1 MKDIITTFQATRN
14 NNIQFKLSFVNRVAA
29 SIALMV
35 CSNAHGQ
42 FVNET
47 ITSGTETESGY
58 SYDNTVAGTAAIKAS
73 GTGVINLTDTQ
84 ATGIAGHTNALMAT
98 AGGQIFMHGGSAT
111 LGDNAIVSGNGQ
123 SPAVYAYNGGSIT
136 LDQGTQVNIG
146 QTSGSNALGNGVT
159 AYSTN
164 GSATTVNLDDV
175 TITRN
180 QDGYVSGN
188 TGRYMTATGTGASMV
203 ANNVTTGAATTGGI
217 VAVENQ
223 ARMTITNSTLDQAN
237 VYNLASGTSGPA
249 TMLSISDTTIS
260 GRGTAPVN
268 VLGTSWGAANT
279 VRGSTTLTN
288 VSIAMDGDAASYGG
302 VYASGIYGAGVM
314 ADTTS
319 DIVVHGGS
327 ITTSGVDSMG
337 IEATDNSAGV
347 ARGGAGALTID
358 AVGAK
363 GPTSIQTSGPGAY
376 GAYANL
382 GGTIAIADASISTSG
397 AQADGLRATLGDA
410 LNPSLST
417 ANVAPSSITM
427 TGGSITTTGAGAN
440 GVSLDGGTSVSL
452 NGVAVNAAGSGV
464 SVTDANQ
471 NGKTN
476 TVAMAGGALASQEDA
491 FAVNGANAAIDIS
504 GTAPITPASGNLL
517 NLSHGATATFT
528 ATGETLNGNI
538 IADAASSGDVYLN
551 NGTVLT
557 GMVDPVSM
565 TIDANSRWNV
575 TASSVAAN
583 MSNAGTIAFAAP
595 ADPGNAAGYST
606 LTARNYVGNN
616 GTIIL
621 NTKLG
626 ADNSPS
632 NKLIIDGGS
641 ATGATTLLVKNTN
654 GAGAATTGDG
664 IVLVDAINGATT
676 SPGAFKLGS
685 AVSAG
690 AYDYNLN
697 YQNLAKSDQSWYLR
711 SIATP
716 SGPALSPTAQ
726 TALPYADV
734 LSNFAQTTLGTLQ
747 QRTGNRVWNNGS
759 VDGRGAWGRIVGQ
772 YSSYSPKSGSSY
784 TQGIGFLQAGY
795 EGVAA
800 HRSGGELTVGA
811 YATAGTSSAHIDV
824 TRDPVTSAARPGGK
838 ITSTGTGLGLNATW
852 LGKNGLYAD
861 AVSQFTWYDSNL
873 SNKNG
878 TGNQGWS
885 TAASLEFGKRFD
897 LGSGWSLVPQTQ
909 LAWTHVDFD
918 GYTDNSGNKISL
930 GKGDSLQG
938 RIGARVEK
946 QSDSVSRDLQLYGI
960 ANLSYEFMNGTS
972 IDVAGSTLDQR
983 DQRLWGEVG
992 AGTTYALNKNWKM
1005 YAEADYAMALSGKSG
1020 SNYAVKGTAG
1030 LRYRW

>member
-1 MKDIITTFQATRN
+1 MKNTNPVLMLGCVRDAPLQSIGYLALGFA
-14 NNIQFKLSFVNRVAA
+14 LVA
-29 SIALMV
+29 
-35 CSNAHGQ
+35 CSSAYGQ

-47 ITSGTETESGY
+47 VTSGTVTESGY
-58 SYDNTVAGTAAIKAS
+58 SYDDTVAGTAAIKAS

-84 ATGIAGHTNALMAT
+84 ATGVAGHTNALMAT

-111 LGDNAIVSGNGQ
+111 LGDNAIVSGNGR

-136 LDQGTQVNIG
+136 LDQGAQVNIG
-146 QTSGSNALGNGVT
+146 QTSGPNALGNGVT

-180 QDGYVSGN
+180 QNGYVSGN
-188 TGRYMTATGTGASMV
+188 TGRYLTATGAGASIV

-223 ARMTITNSTLDQAN
+223 ARMTITNSTLNQAN

-249 TMLSISDTTIS
+249 TMLSISDTAIN

-268 VLGTSWGAANT
+268 VLGTSWVAANT

-288 VSIAMDGDAASYGG
+288 VSIAMDGDASSYGG

-319 DIVVHGGS
+319 DIAVHGGL

-347 ARGGAGALTID
+347 AKGGAGAVTVD
-358 AVGAK
+358 AAGAQ
-363 GPTSIQTSGPGAY
+363 GPASIQTSGAGAY

-397 AQADGLRATLGDA
+397 ANADGLRATLGDA

-417 ANVAPSSITM
+417 ASVAPAAITM
-427 TGGSITTTGAGAN
+427 TGGSVTTTGAGAN
-440 GVSLDGGTSVSL
+440 GVSLDGGTSVGL
-452 NGVAVNAAGSGV
+452 NGVAVHAAGSGV
-464 SVTDANQ
+464 SITDANQ
-471 NGKTN
+471 SGKTN
-476 TVAMAGGALASQEDA
+476 TVTMAGGALASQGDA
-491 FAVNGANAAIDIS
+491 FVVNGASAGIDVS
-504 GTAPITPASGNLL
+504 GTAPIVPASGNLL
-517 NLSHGATATFT
+517 NLSNGATATFT

-538 IADAASSGDVYLN
+538 VSDAASSGDVYLN
-551 NGTVLT
+551 SGTVLT

-565 TIDANSRWNV
+565 TIDASSRWNV
-575 TASSVAAN
+575 TASSVATDL
-583 MSNAGTIAFAAP
+583 SNAGTIAFAAP
-595 ADPGNAAGYST
+595 ADPDNAAGYST

-641 ATGATTLLVKNTN
+641 ATGTTTLLVKNTN

-685 AVSAG
+685 AVSVG

-711 SIATP
+711 SIVTP
-716 SGPALSPTAQ
+716 SGPALSPAAQ

-734 LSNFAQTTLGTLQ
+734 LSNFAQATLGTLQ
-747 QRTGNRVWNNGS
+747 QRTGNRVWTGGT
-759 VDGRGAWGRIVGQ
+759 VDGRGTWGRVAGQ
-772 YSSYSPKSGSSY
+772 YSSYDPKSGSPY

-800 HRSGGELTVGA
+800 RRPSGELTMGA
-811 YATAGTSSAHIDV
+811 YAIAGTSSAHIDV
-824 TRDPVTSAARPGGK
+824 THDPVTGAARPGGK

-861 AVSQFTWYDSNL
+861 AVGQFTWYDSDL
-873 SNKNG
+873 SNKSG

-885 TAASLEFGKRFD
+885 GAASLELGKRFG
-897 LGSGWSLVPQTQ
+897 LGSGWALVPQTQ

-918 GYTDNSGNKISL
+918 SYTDNSGNKISL

-938 RIGARVEK
+938 RIGVRVEK
-946 QSDSVSRDLQLYGI
+946 QSESAARDLQLYGI
-960 ANLSYEFMNGTS
+960 ANLEYEFLNGTS
-972 IDVAGSTLDQR
+972 VEVSGTTLDQR
-983 DQRLWGEVG
+983 NQRLWGEVG
-992 AGTTYALNKNWKM
+992 AGATYVLNKKWSL
-1005 YAEADYAMALSGKSG
+1005 YAEADYATALSGGSG
-1020 SNYAVKGTAG
+1020 NNYSVRGTAG